1 MKKTHARTK
10 SVGHGEHGEGKEV
23 ELYCKCQEL
32 WKM

>member
-1 MKKTHARTK
+1 MKETHPCTK

-32 WKM
+32 